1 MLCCR
6 QHDGK
11 YTVLVRAYL
20 VAHVPLMLLKVLLA
34 CRPFSAR
41 RSRWLPAAR
50 ARFGGHAPLQLHQ
63 YAVKPVIARFTKTEN
78 MSDKQTACTTGRPF
92 DKSDFSQTL
101 KLKALKVQAKQCQ
114 GLMKT
119 FAG

>member
-11 YTVLVRAYL
+11 YTVLVSAYL
-20 VAHVPLMLLKVLLA
+20 VAHVPLMLLKALLA

-41 RSRWLPAAR
+41 RSRCLPAVR
-50 ARFGGHAPLQLHQ
+50 AGFGGHAQLQLHQ
-63 YAVKPVIARFTKTEN
+63 RGVKTVNVRFSTTVS
-78 MSDKQTACTTGRPF
+78 MSHEQTACTTGRPF